1 MKCTESLLL
10 GVVGRCEDGMIHVNP
25 ESSTESSVFIWTG
38 KVKGKE
44 LYQSFRGF
52 H

>member
-1 MKCTESLLL
+1 MGGGGG
-10 GVVGRCEDGMIHVNP
+10 GVVTVHVNP

-38 KVKGKE
+38 EVKGKE
-44 LYQSFRGF
+44 LYQSFKGF